1 MVKDLIVR
9 FSVLFVLVFI
19 GFKYG
24 KDMKLF
30 KSGCG

>member
-1 MVKDLIVR
+1 MARDLIVR

-24 KDMKLF
+24 KDMKVF
-30 KSGCG
+30 ES